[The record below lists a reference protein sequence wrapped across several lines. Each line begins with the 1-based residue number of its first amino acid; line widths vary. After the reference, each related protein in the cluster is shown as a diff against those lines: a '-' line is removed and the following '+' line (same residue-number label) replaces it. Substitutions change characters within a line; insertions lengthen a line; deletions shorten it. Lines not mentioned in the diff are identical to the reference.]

1 MFHSNRLFLLVLAP
15 MLLLAPAPQRTFL
28 KLATVSAG
36 GVDGA
41 TALLRTAIADAGWK
55 VIADYEAGVNR
66 KKCSYRSHVVIADWP
81 EYARTVQ
88 QADKRGAFAAPLRF
102 VVFEDESG
110 VHVGAVNPRS
120 LNRTIVAEQG
130 RDAEFDTFAGKL
142 EAAVHKHIPGTTTQ
156 YGQRRDRGRIGK
168 TMGVMAGGPFEG
180 KVELVV
186 SAPIGTQTLNT
197 FADEFYTRLEKISA
211 SGEWKMRPVF
221 KHVISA
227 DVVVVGMTSEAMEA
241 KSFDIVGSGGSEARG
256 RMRCPGID
264 HAAAYP
270 VEVVLVRSGNRVDA
284 QIIDEMFRMKMYFED
299 AGKMAFAKNMGM
311 PGSLEEEIR
320 QKVRAALAPAT

>member
-1 MFHSNRLFLLVLAP
+1 MFRSSRLLGLVLAP
-15 MLLLAPAPQRTFL
+15 VLLLAPAPQRTFL
-28 KLATVSAG
+28 KLATVNAG

-41 TALLRTAIADAGWK
+41 VAQLRTAIGDAGWK

-66 KKCSYRSHVVIADWP
+66 KKCSYRSHVLIADWP
-81 EYARTVQ
+81 EYARAVQ
-88 QADKRGAFAAPLRF
+88 QPDKRGAFAAPLRF
-102 VVFEDESG
+102 VVFEDEGG
-110 VHVGAVNPRS
+110 VHIGAVNPRS

-130 RDAEFDTFAGKL
+130 RDDEFAAFAEKL

-156 YGQRRDRGRIGK
+156 YGQLRERGRIGK

-180 KVELVV
+180 KTEVLV
-186 SAPIGTQTLNT
+186 SAPIGSKSLGG
-197 FADEFYTRLEKISA
+197 FADEFYSRLEKQSS
-211 SGEWKMRPVF
+211 SGDWKMRPVF
-221 KHVISA
+221 KQVITA
-227 DVVVVGMTSEAMEA
+227 DVVVIGMTSDAMEA
-241 KSFDIVGSGGSEARG
+241 KSFDIVGAGGSNARG
-256 RMRCPGID
+256 KMRCPGID

-299 AGKMAFAKNMGM
+299 AGKVAFAKNMGM

-320 QKVRAALAPAT
+320 QKVRAALVPAI